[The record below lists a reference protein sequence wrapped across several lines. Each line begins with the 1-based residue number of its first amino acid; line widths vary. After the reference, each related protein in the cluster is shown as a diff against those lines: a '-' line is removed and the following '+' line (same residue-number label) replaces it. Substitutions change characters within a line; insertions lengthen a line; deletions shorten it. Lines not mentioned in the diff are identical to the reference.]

1 MNQLWYIS
9 MAVQKVIQA
18 RFFQTAAGNQPL
30 REWLLGLDSANRR
43 IIGGDIMAVELGWP
57 LGPPL
62 VAGLGDGLYEVRS
75 NLTGKRNISRVLF
88 TVQGKSMVLL
98 HGFIKKTRKTP
109 DSDLKLARK
118 RKREFERAEK

>member
-1 MNQLWYIS
+1 

-18 RFFQTAAGNQPL
+18 RFFRTAAGNQPL
-30 REWLLGLDSANRR
+30 REWLLGLDAANRK

-62 VAGLGDGLYEVRS
+62 VDGLGDGLYEVRS

-118 RKREFERAEK
+118 RKREFERAEN

>member
-1 MNQLWYIS
+1 

-18 RFFQTAAGNQPL
+18 RFFRTAAGNQPL
-30 REWLLGLDSANRR
+30 REWLLGLDAANRK

-88 TVQGKSMVLL
+88 TVQGRFMVLL
-98 HGFIKKTRKTP
+98 HGFIKKTQKTP
-109 DSDLKLARK
+109 DSDVKLARK